1 MQNVKYVFLI
11 QQTNTENNNLPEQQ
25 TAGQCASWQ
34 NLAGNQANPGSAET
48 LHKQAASSKHFI
60 HTLQCYFAKK
70 NENSLQIQFCIF
82 ATKIALHIKLRQVNT
97 SSTVGWITYTASSM

>member
-70 NENSLQIQFCIF
+70 TRTRYKYSSAFLPLKLHCI
-82 ATKIALHIKLRQVNT
+82 L
-97 SSTVGWITYTASSM
+97 S

>member
-48 LHKQAASSKHFI
+48 LHKQAAS
-60 HTLQCYFAKK
+60 
-70 NENSLQIQFCIF
+70 
-82 ATKIALHIKLRQVNT
+82 
-97 SSTVGWITYTASSM
+97 